1 MVNSLTAVSLPC
13 FSFPCSMCPS
23 RKILGCFQTVFSL
36 AFGFIN
42 KIMDQFVGLGLVWFG
57 FCGGFFVWVFWVLIY
72 YCFVLLTV
80 ILCWGISVAY
90 FVPIGIY
97 FAAYFVPI
105 VKGQYFL
112 VFAMQF

>member
-42 KIMDQFVGLGLVWFG
+42 KIMDQFVGLGLVWFLWGVFCLG
-57 FCGGFFVWVFWVLIY
+57 FLGFNLLLF
-72 YCFVLLTV
+72 CFVNCDSVGESQLHILYPLVHILLH
-80 ILCWGISVAY
+80 ILYLLSKDSIS
-90 FVPIGIY
+90 
-97 FAAYFVPI
+97 
-105 VKGQYFL
+105 
-112 VFAMQF
+112 